1 MCFFFRFPRRRQE
14 STGRATVVVDLT
26 ESDDGRS
33 KVKKVIQSSWKLIG
47 WIVYVQCHVFFQMW
61 LCTVIHLFHYC
72 FPWGKALGNCN
83 LRSVSPGFS
92 LILMGSWLTFPQEAM
107 EWVFYYRSIQPY
119 NLPKRKVFAI
129 LKILWVSF
137 GEKHLLHL
145 NAWISQ
151 RYLKQATVHSLT
163 GYHHNFFMI
172 LEIRKKTWETV
183 RNYKITFSINVSMN
197 KCISF

>member
-1 MCFFFRFPRRRQE
+1 MFFFRFPRRRQE

-33 KVKKVIQSSWKLIG
+33 KVKKVNIQSSWKLIG

-107 EWVFYYRSIQPY
+107 EWVFYYRSNQPY
-119 NLPKRKVFAI
+119 NLPPKKVFAI
-129 LKILWVSF
+129 LKSCECHLVKNILFTWMLEYRNDSWNKQQFILWLV
-137 GEKHLLHL
+137 
-145 NAWISQ
+145 I
-151 RYLKQATVHSLT
+151 TT
-163 GYHHNFFMI
+163 
-172 LEIRKKTWETV
+172 
-183 RNYKITFSINVSMN
+183 TFSWY
-197 KCISF
+197 